1 MCGEHYFI
9 TYEDEN
15 GTWRALPIN
24 DAAIDI
30 GYMVLPGGHHLF
42 TANLYPRSSLNK
54 PGRYRFSMKSCLMLI
69 LHCVMTY

>member
-42 TANLYPRSSLNK
+42 TANLYPEVSLQ
-54 PGRYRFSMKSCLMLI
+54 
-69 LHCVMTY
+69 